1 MKYLY
6 IILTIIGLATILT
19 LFFVFPEKRAP
30 LKDIAISINGHDFV
44 KETVTAEGKKYGYH
58 SDQQSELFDTLITKE
73 LLIQEAERQEI
84 HKEESFRQSLKNYY
98 ENSLVKT
105 LLDRQNSKL
114 QVSVSETDIDSYI
127 AFLGKIV
134 TFTRLDTIPK
144 SASDAAT
151 AKGVTTTAL
160 FSDLASPVR
169 LLLSS
174 LQPSQYGVRFD
185 TGNESYV
192 LRLDSIEPSP
202 EYVAKEADRQRIR
215 EMLEEYQKE
224 QQMKRWLLDLRRNAT
239 ITINKEQK

>member
-6 IILTIIGLATILT
+6 IILTIIGFATILT
-19 LFFVFPEKRAP
+19 LLFILPEKRAP
-30 LKDIAISINGHDFV
+30 LKDIAISINGHDFG
-44 KETVTAEGKKYGYH
+44 KEAVTAEGKKYGYH
-58 SDQQSELFDTLITKE
+58 ADQQSELFDTLITKE

-84 HKEESFRQSLKNYY
+84 HKEESFRQSLKSYY

-114 QVSVSETDIDSYI
+114 QVSVSEADVDRYLF
-127 AFLGKIV
+127 FLGKIV

-144 SASDAAT
+144 STSEAVA
-151 AKGVTTTAL
+151 AKGATTTAL
-160 FSDLASPVR
+160 FSDLAAPVR
-169 LLLSS
+169 LLLST

-185 TGNESYV
+185 TGNESYA

-202 EYVAKEADRQRIR
+202 DYVAKTVDRQRIR
-215 EMLEEYQKE
+215 EILEEHQKE
-224 QQMKRWLLDLRRNAT
+224 QQMKRWLVDLRKNAT